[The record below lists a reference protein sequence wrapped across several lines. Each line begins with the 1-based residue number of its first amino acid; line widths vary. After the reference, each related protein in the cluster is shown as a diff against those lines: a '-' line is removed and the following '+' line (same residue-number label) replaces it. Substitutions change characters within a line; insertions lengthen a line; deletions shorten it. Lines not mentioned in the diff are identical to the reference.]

1 MRIVRYETRDLA
13 DSTKLRIGF
22 NYCYCVEFP
31 SMLDFHEVRVWL
43 TKTYG
48 EGHKLIVVD
57 DELIQNNCEAKWG
70 HLLAYKRY
78 LIYFLG
84 DEEFA
89 WFKLKFGEHY
99 AHGID

>member
-1 MRIVRYETRDLA
+1 MRTVRYETLELA
-13 DSTKLRIGF
+13 DSLKLSVGF
-22 NYCYCVEFP
+22 NYCIEIP

-43 TKTYG
+43 TRTYG
-48 EGHKLIVVD
+48 EGHKFVVD
-57 DELIQNNCEAKWG
+57 NTIPQNNCEAKWG
-70 HLLAYKRY
+70 HKLIYKRY

>member
-1 MRIVRYETRDLA
+1 MRTVRYETLELA
-13 DSTKLRIGF
+13 DSIKLSVGF
-22 NYCYCVEFP
+22 NYCIEIP

-43 TKTYG
+43 TRTYG
-48 EGHKLIVVD
+48 EGHKFVVD
-57 DELIQNNCEAKWG
+57 NTIPQNNCEAKWG
-70 HLLAYKRY
+70 HKLIYKRY

>member
-1 MRIVRYETRDLA
+1 MKIVRYETLA
-13 DSTKLRIGF
+13 ISDNIKASVGF
-22 NYCYCVEFP
+22 NYCIEIP

-43 TKTYG
+43 TQTYG
-48 EGHKLIVVD
+48 EGHKFFVSGDI
-57 DELIQNNCEAKWG
+57 ISYNCGKKWG
-70 HLLAYKRY
+70 HRLVYKRY

>member
-1 MRIVRYETRDLA
+1 MRIVRYETLDMTYSL
-13 DSTKLRIGF
+13 KLSLGF
-22 NYCYCVEFP
+22 DYCIEIP

-48 EGHKLIVVD
+48 EGHKFVVD
-57 DELIQNNCEAKWG
+57 DTIPQNICEAKWG
-70 HLLAYKRY
+70 HKLIYKRY

-89 WFKLKFGEHY
+89 WFKLKFGEHDI
-99 AHGID
+99 HRIE

>member
-1 MRIVRYETRDLA
+1 MRIVRYETLA
-13 DSTKLRIGF
+13 MSDNVKEAFGF
-22 NYCYCVEFP
+22 NYCIEIP

-48 EGHKLIVVD
+48 EGHKFVVD
-57 DELIQNNCEAKWG
+57 DDIINNNGRAKWG
-70 HLLAYKRY
+70 HKLMYMRC

-89 WFKLKFGEHY
+89 WFKLKFGDQYVRWYVE
-99 AHGID
+99 

>member
-1 MRIVRYETRDLA
+1 MRIVRYETLELA
-13 DSTKLRIGF
+13 DSLKLSVGF
-22 NYCYCVEFP
+22 NYCIEIP

-48 EGHKLIVVD
+48 EGHKFVVD
-57 DELIQNNCEAKWG
+57 NTIPQNNREAKWG
-70 HLLAYKRY
+70 HKLIYKRY

-89 WFKLKFGEHY
+89 WFKLKFGEHDI
-99 AHGID
+99 HRIE